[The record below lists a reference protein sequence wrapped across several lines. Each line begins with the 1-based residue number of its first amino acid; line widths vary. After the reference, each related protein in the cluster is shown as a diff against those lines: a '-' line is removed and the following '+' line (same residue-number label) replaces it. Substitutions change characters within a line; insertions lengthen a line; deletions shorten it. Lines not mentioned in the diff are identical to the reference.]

1 MWKWANIFAARRTIT
16 IAGCAGCAGCRRS
29 CRSKTDGLSF
39 PDSLTGSVLGAVF
52 EVSNTLGAGFLE
64 KVYERALL
72 LELRLRGIRA
82 VGQVNQVSA
91 LPNNGCAPVPPTP
104 FAWRPVVSCET
115 PKSPPARLTHSLCC
129 IGCAAPARGARRSDR
144 GSRVWSL
151 RRSLRQS

>member
-1 MWKWANIFAARRTIT
+1 MQNPCSSVFIGGPIISSVGETFGRASAR
-16 IAGCAGCAGCRRS
+16 GYWPPMN
-29 CRSKTDGLSF
+29 TDEHGF

-91 LPNNGCAPVPPTP
+91 LPSNGCAPVPPTL

-129 IGCAAPARGARRSDR
+129 IG
-144 GSRVWSL
+144 
-151 RRSLRQS
+151 